1 MVHRR
6 TMMPTCDD
14 REGEPFATPEDAW
27 VWYSHCQQA
36 RDDGVRLREGM
47 GVVARPC
54 VPDDIAR
61 EVRRLYQRRI
71 LRSSHLRVLARFGRD
86 GGTAVGDD
94 ENAGRLWREAL
105 DRLATPLKTKGIVA

>member
-1 MVHRR
+1 MVQRR
-6 TMMPTCDD
+6 TMMPTCDG

-47 GVVARPC
+47 GDVARPC
-54 VPDDIAR
+54 MPDDIAR
-61 EVRRLYQRRI
+61 EVHRLYRRRI
-71 LRSSHLRVLARFGRD
+71 LRSAHLRVLVRFGCD
-86 GGTAVGDD
+86 SGMGAGDD

-105 DRLATPLKTKGIVA
+105 DRLATPLKAKGIVA